1 MLSYPC
7 NSFLKQRLQAAS
19 YQAFNSKCKKITDKT
34 VGDILST
41 ATLRISNE
49 VYTDCLIC
57 VIFAN

>member
-7 NSFLKQRLQAAS
+7 NSFLKQRLQGAS
-19 YQAFNSKCKKITDKT
+19 YQAFNIKCKKITDKT

-41 ATLRISNE
+41 ATLHISNE
-49 VYTDCLIC
+49 VYIDCLIC